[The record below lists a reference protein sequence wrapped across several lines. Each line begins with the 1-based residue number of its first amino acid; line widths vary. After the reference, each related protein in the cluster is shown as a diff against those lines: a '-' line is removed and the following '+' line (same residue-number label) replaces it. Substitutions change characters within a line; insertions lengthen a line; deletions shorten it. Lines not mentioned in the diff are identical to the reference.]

1 MMGRTREVSRL
12 LAVAEDWEREII
24 KPTQRAPK
32 GMWLVIKKTSSH
44 SKVREDFKKK
54 QDLSYLQKHRQGA
67 LHTPRQHCGPLLH
80 PIVLI
85 SLLSYVPPPK
95 KGGGGV

>member
-12 LAVAEDWEREII
+12 LVVAEDWDREMI

-32 GMWLVIKKTSSH
+32 GMWVVIKKTSSY

-67 LHTPRQHCGPLLH
+67 LHTPQQRCGPLLH
-80 PIVLI
+80 PMALI
-85 SLLSYVPPPK
+85 CLLSHVPPLRR
-95 KGGGGV
+95 GGGGV